1 MPDRHA
7 VLGPSGSHRWMACT
21 PSARME
27 MGIPDT
33 GSRFAKEGT
42 LAHHIGELLL
52 RRQWEGADVSA
63 GLEAACADPMYSG
76 EMGEYMESYA
86 AFVEERMAEA
96 KARCRDPRIFIE
108 QRVSFEGY
116 IPESFGT
123 ADCLIIS
130 DDLLDVID
138 LKYGKGVAVSAEG
151 NSQMRIYGLGCYL
164 EWAWAYEVKA
174 IRMTIYQPRLDSIS
188 VETMTL
194 DELLAWAETELK
206 PRAALAWEGKGDF
219 CPGDETCRWCRAAPI
234 CRAHRDYQMAIA
246 REDFADPPYM
256 TPEEISEVLKRL
268 PALQAWADSVKEYAL
283 NAAINLGDHFP
294 GFKVVE
300 GRSNRRYTDEEA
312 IAKVLRKAGYKVV
325 DIYKPREL
333 LGLTAMEKLVGKKKF
348 GELAGAYIVKPAGSP
363 TLVPESDKRPPLNT
377 AAKAAEDFND
387 DFEEE
392 NNHG

>member
-7 VLGPSGSHRWMACT
+7 LLGPSGAHRWLACT

-27 MGIPDT
+27 HGIPDT
-33 GSRFAKEGT
+33 GSRFAQEGT
-42 LAHHIGELLL
+42 LAHRIGELLL
-52 RRQWEGADVSA
+52 RQKWEGADVA
-63 GLEAACADPMYSG
+63 TALEAARADPMYSG
-76 EMGEYMESYA
+76 EMGEYMEDYA

-123 ADCLIIS
+123 SDCLILS
-130 DDLLDVID
+130 DGLLDVID
-138 LKYGKGVAVSAEG
+138 FKYGQGVPVSAEG
-151 NSQMRIYGLGCYL
+151 NQQMQIYGLGGFL
-164 EWAWAYEVKA
+164 ALSFAYDIDM
-174 IRMTIYQPRLDSIS
+174 IRMTIYQPRIDNIS
-188 VETMTL
+188 VAIMSI
-194 DELLAWAETELK
+194 DELLTWAETELK
-206 PRAALAWEGKGDF
+206 PRAALAWEGKGEF

-246 REDFADPPYM
+246 REDFADPPFM

-268 PALQAWADSVKEYAL
+268 PSLLAWADSVKAYAL
-283 NAAINLGDHFP
+283 DAAINLGDHFP

-300 GRSNRRYTDEEA
+300 GRSNRRYTDEDA
-312 IAKVLRKAGYKVV
+312 IAKALRKAGYKVAE
-325 DIYKPREL
+325 IYKPREL

-348 GELAGAYIVKPAGSP
+348 GKLAGAYIVKPDGAP
-363 TLVPESDKRPPLNT
+363 TLVPDSDKRPPLNT

-387 DFEEE
+387 NFKEE

>member
-7 VLGPSGSHRWMACT
+7 MLGPSGAHRWLTCT

-27 MGIPDT
+27 KGIPDT
-33 GSRFAKEGT
+33 GSRFAQEGT

-52 RRQWEGADVSA
+52 RQQWEGADIAA
-63 GLEAACADPMYSG
+63 GLEAARADPMYSG
-76 EMGEYMESYA
+76 EMGEYMEGYA

-96 KARCRDPRIFIE
+96 KSRCNDPRIFIE
-108 QRVSFEGY
+108 QRVSFEDY

-123 ADCLIIS
+123 ADCLILS
-130 DDLLDVID
+130 DGLLDVID
-138 LKYGKGVAVSAEG
+138 LKYGQGVPVSAEG
-151 NSQMRIYGLGCYL
+151 NPQMRIYGLGCFL
-164 EWAWAYEVKA
+164 ALSFAYDIDA
-174 IRMTIYQPRLDSIS
+174 IRMTIYQPRIDNIS
-188 VETMTL
+188 AATMTRE
-194 DELLAWAETELK
+194 ELLAWAETELK
-206 PRAALAWEGKGDF
+206 PRAALAWEGKGEF

-256 TPEEISEVLKRL
+256 DPEEISDVLKRL
-268 PALQAWADSVKEYAL
+268 PSLLAWADSVKAYAL
-283 NAAINLGDHFP
+283 DAAINLGDHFP

-312 IAKVLRKAGYKVV
+312 IAKALRKVGYKVA

-348 GELAGAYIVKPAGSP
+348 GELAGSYIVKPAGSP
-363 TLVPESDKRPPLNT
+363 TLVPDSDKRPPLNT

-387 DFEEE
+387 NFEEE
-392 NNHG
+392 NHHG